1 MSTNNPYSNPGSNP
15 NQPQQTPSTN
25 QSSGGGN
32 KTGFIVAIAILAVAA
47 IALLVTTITQNKAK
61 TELASSLSET
71 EQLKQELEEQY
82 YSALSE
88 LEEMRSS
95 NEELNSII
103 EQQKEELTAQ
113 KNRINDLLRDSRNL
127 SAARTELK
135 NLRSQVEQYIA
146 EINQLREQN
155 EELMAENTQLTDVNS
170 TLQTNLDS
178 SRYAYQQSES
188 ARAALVSEKESLE
201 ETKAR
206 LSKKVTFAS
215 MIKVSNLEA
224 EGYRTRNNGKLRSD
238 RQAKDVD
245 QVQVCFN
252 TTVNEVAEPGT
263 EVYHIRII
271 DPQGTTL
278 QMADLGSGYF
288 KSMSNGDEIP
298 YTMSK
303 EFDYN
308 QNATQLC
315 TTWKPSTAFTEGAYK
330 VEVYNKGYLAGT
342 TSFELK

>member
-32 KTGFIVAIAILAVAA
+32 KTGFIVAIAILAIAA
-47 IALLVTTITQNKAK
+47 IALLVTTITQSKAK

-71 EQLKQELEEQY
+71 EQLKKELEEQY

-88 LEEMRSS
+88 LEEMRTS
-95 NEELNSII
+95 NDELNAII

-127 SAARTELK
+127 SSARQELK
-135 NLRSQVEQYIA
+135 NLRAQVEQYVA

-155 EELMAENTQLTDVNS
+155 EELLAENTQLSDVN
-170 TLQTNLDS
+170 TELKTNLDS

-188 ARAALVSEKESLE
+188 VRAALVSEKESLE

-215 MIKVSNLEA
+215 MIKVTDLEA
-224 EGYRTRNNGKLRSD
+224 EGYKTRNNGKLSKNRRASNI
-238 RQAKDVD
+238 D
-245 QVQVCFN
+245 QVQICFN
-252 TTVNEVAEPGT
+252 TTTNEVAEPGT
-263 EVYHIRII
+263 EVYHIRIV

-278 QMADLGSGYF
+278 QMADLGSGYL
-288 KSMSNGDEIP
+288 KSMTNGDEIP
-298 YTMSK
+298 YTMAK
-303 EFDYN
+303 EFNYN
-308 QNATQLC
+308 QKAQQLC
-315 TTWKPSTAFTEGAYK
+315 STWKPSNAFTEGAYK
-330 VEVYNKGYLAGT
+330 VEVYNKGYLAGST
-342 TSFELK
+342 VFELK